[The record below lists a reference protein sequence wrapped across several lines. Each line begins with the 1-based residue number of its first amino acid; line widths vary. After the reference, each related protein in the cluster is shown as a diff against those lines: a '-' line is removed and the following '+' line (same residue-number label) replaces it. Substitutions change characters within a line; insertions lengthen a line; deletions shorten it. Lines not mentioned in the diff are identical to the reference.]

1 MKILITSGGTEEP
14 LDGVRYITNF
24 STGRT
29 GAGLAAYA
37 ASQGSDV
44 VLLHGFHAILPEK
57 LETGRPEVKNGTI
70 ETIRY
75 RTFSDLD
82 TQLQNILET
91 DKEID
96 IVIHL
101 AAVSDYTPETIETPD
116 RKPYPAG
123 GEGKIS
129 SESETMLVLFRRN
142 YKILSRIRGYAQGR
156 AIILTGFKL
165 TNTVDQKEKIQA
177 VQKIV
182 QYGLCD
188 LLVHNDLNEIGKT
201 PEDPRHA
208 ASIYSAAGHLIS
220 QTDTKQQLF
229 EQLYT
234 HISKLQRRLH
244 T

>member
-29 GAGLAAYA
+29 GAGLASYA
-37 ASQGSDV
+37 ASQGNDI
-44 VLLHGFHAILPEK
+44 VLLHGYHAVLPEK
-57 LETGRPEVKNGTI
+57 PETKSGTI

-82 TQLQNILET
+82 AQLQKILES

-96 IVIHL
+96 VVIHL
-101 AAVSDYTPETIETPD
+101 AAVSDYTPETIETPEGISSL
-116 RKPYPAG
+116 AG

-129 SESETMLVLFRRN
+129 SGSETMIVRFRRN
-142 YKILSRIRGYAQGR
+142 YKILSRIRGYARGR
-156 AIILTGFKL
+156 AIVLTGFKL
-165 TNTVDQKEKIQA
+165 TNTSVPNEKMTAI
-177 VQKIV
+177 QKIL
-182 QYGLCD
+182 QDKTCD

-201 PEDPRHA
+201 QDDTLHT
-208 ASIYSAAGHLIS
+208 ASIYSAEGTLLIR
-220 QTDTKQQLF
+220 TDTKQQLF

-244 T
+244 P